1 MARSVASYRP
11 RYGCTPVTRINV
23 AIAVAEDAR
32 RFIHEIAA
40 TCRALGLEHTGTLA
54 GVGVLT
60 GSVEYGDMGKLWE
73 APGVVAVEV
82 EGEFR
87 LNTSVRQPSEARSC
101 GARFKN
107 QGAGRPHRRAD

>member
-1 MARSVASYRP
+1 
-11 RYGCTPVTRINV
+11 VTRINV

-40 TCRALGLEHTGTLA
+40 ACRALGLEHTGTLA

-60 GSVEYGDMGKLWE
+60 GSVEYRDLGTLWE
-73 APGVVAVEV
+73 VPGVVAVEI

-87 LNTSVRQPSEARSC
+87 LNTLRA
-101 GARFKN
+101 GA
-107 QGAGRPHRRAD
+107 

>member
-1 MARSVASYRP
+1 
-11 RYGCTPVTRINV
+11 VTRINV

-32 RFIHEIAA
+32 SFIHEIAA

-60 GSVEYGDMGKLWE
+60 GSVEYGDLGRLWE

-87 LNTSVRQPSEARSC
+87 LNTLTSARLTRLAPAERGSRIR
-101 GARFKN
+101 AP
-107 QGAGRPHRRAD
+107 GRPRRHAD